1 MKKIVKRLLAILCI
15 CSMIFSISGC
25 VSTANID
32 NAKSLSTN
40 SSYNIDEHN
49 EESVVI
55 DINTS
60 MSFSEKGT
68 VRFEGGAV
76 ELVDFC
82 EYGNNKSNT
91 VYFEGLEKDLFDSYG
106 ENWRIEFAF
115 EYKDMIYFLK
125 RNSEFEKYNYTLY
138 RTTLKGED
146 VTKISTI
153 TLNINTKREIISD
166 CEVLNV
172 YVQNNSL
179 IFRIEYYNEYNS
191 DTESYKSKIY
201 KIDLKTG
208 ISQKLLEENNIW
220 LVGAKCDS
228 DFTYL
233 YTDDLSENGK
243 ANVIM
248 IDNKTGQSSKKSY
261 KYDKDF
267 YTMPCVYNGK
277 IICIDDEC
285 KNIFMLSTDKEPK
298 TIFKANSSLEINSI
312 QLLGDTLLI
321 RCSRFIFYTYNF
333 KTGKVAEQN
342 IKDDLNKAIYKVGD
356 KYILF
361 IEDEKMAKAANGY
374 TDEYYTYN
382 SYVNDFYLDQ
392 WYCECLYWSGD
403 KDVESNKGKFKKIKN
418 QRIMGYF
425 EYPYL
430 YYGDDD
436 YGGE

>member
-1 MKKIVKRLLAILCI
+1 MKKIVKRLLVILCI

-32 NAKSLSTN
+32 NAKSLSAN

-55 DINTS
+55 DLNTS

-125 RNSEFEKYNYTLY
+125 RNFEFEKYNYTLY

-146 VTKISTI
+146 ITKISTI
-153 TLNINTKREIISD
+153 TLNINTKREIISY
-166 CEVLNV
+166 CEVSDV

-179 IFRIEYYNEYNS
+179 LFRIEYYNEYSS
-191 DTESYKSKIY
+191 DTESSKSKIY

-220 LVGAKCDS
+220 LVGVTYDN
-228 DFTYL
+228 DYTYL
-233 YTDDLSENGK
+233 YTDDFNESRKEK
-243 ANVIM
+243 KIT
-248 IDNKTGQSSKKSY
+248 IDNKTG
-261 KYDKDF
+261 
-267 YTMPCVYNGK
+267 K
-277 IICIDDEC
+277 IIVKEYKHGKGEYYVSCMYKDMMVCIDETSE
-285 KNIFMLSTDKEPK
+285 NVFMLSTDKEPK
-298 TIFKANSSLEINSI
+298 TIFTANSSLEISSI

-382 SYVNDFYLDQ
+382 SYVNDFYLGQ

-403 KDVESNKGKFKKIKN
+403 KDVEFNKGKFKKIKN
-418 QRIMGYF
+418 QRIMDYF
-425 EYPYL
+425 EYPYS

-436 YGGE
+436 YSG